1 LSPKPECSYS
11 QWEAFALK
19 IIRLELFGF
28 KSFVEKTVVSFN
40 QPITAIV
47 GSNGCGKSNI
57 VDALYWVMGD
67 MSPKHLRG
75 TQMTDVIFSGS
86 KDHPALDMAE
96 VTLVLQLEPEKDPD
110 LPAQFK
116 NQDEVAITRRYYRSG
131 ESEYFINK
139 IGCRL
144 RDVQEFFMDT
154 GCGAKS
160 YSIIEQGAITRMVAQ
175 KPEERRRVIEDV
187 AGILKFKAR
196 KAETERKLENS
207 RTNLRRIDDILKDL
221 QKQLTSLKRQADK
234 AEKYKILMDELRE
247 LEICLAGQEW
257 LKRSAAS
264 DNDIVLTEDLQVK
277 RDNLSAKA
285 EALRIAL
292 EEAHNRLAELE
303 PQLVSSREA
312 SRSAELMVKDTE
324 SKIAS
329 LDTRKHS
336 IEERIE
342 NDRSQ
347 VEDLVVRASELET
360 LIADL
365 GVKIIEALEGVE
377 NQISRT
383 DAAREELEA
392 SKTESEAA
400 REALQK
406 KRSEAHQEELSKTR
420 VVQEIQSIQNSLAQ
434 TTSRRASILDL
445 IENLKADLET
455 NEAERSTTMQY
466 LEEAFSTR
474 GDLEAAKEVVDQK
487 IHDLDLRRGELIE
500 ERNKAREEFAGVNAK
515 KEQLEA
521 LEKELEGVEATNK
534 SLVKEMRDQGFEN
547 PMLAAQVK
555 VPELL
560 ERAVEAALGKHLQRI
575 CVGNMDG
582 AENLRISLAKV
593 DEIAARQGRASMW
606 VQNLATS
613 YQSTET
619 PLSGLFL
626 ASPTS
631 DSGEPEPVIDLSSP
645 VETTEGQPNLRFDPE
660 GNVIIDALEAKETFK
675 LATIERLRSVETT
688 LLEDADV
695 MGPLAQLVTS
705 DSAENNSWSKL
716 VENVWVVR
724 DREAILRIQ
733 ALFEFLPV
741 DLVSLDGD
749 LLSKEGFLDLAPL
762 ETSQDVSASS
772 LVRRRRHISEL
783 ATRTSELETQ
793 LVNVQNELD
802 ICVREH
808 QSAKEEFRALTGK
821 LSALN
826 PDVEK
831 HSSFLRQ
838 VEAKA
843 ARLSEKQEML
853 GLELKEIE
861 ERSGEHNARLE
872 ECLAELEG
880 IEERSKTLGLEVEN
894 MQGNLQTFVD
904 KEKSLETQ
912 VITLQNE
919 LRGSEKILADLRS
932 DLATHKQELHMSES
946 RRERS
951 LAEIERLSGE
961 VSLIEAEQVTARE
974 TLAAQKSEYEIHA
987 EKEIEVAHLV
997 DSERGR
1003 VRSEQKKLDEEAAH
1017 LSDVL
1022 SQLKDIDQRL
1032 AVNQVELRN
1041 VSDRLMERYQ
1051 IALDTLSR
1059 EQIEEMSTATNIEMV
1074 ADPEMGKQH
1083 AKSLRDKIDKLG
1095 KINMVAIEEFE
1106 EISRRHE
1113 YLFIQRQDVWDG
1125 VKQLEDAIE
1134 RIDRES
1140 KQRFAEAFEAVNGAF
1155 RTNFPVLFG
1164 GGSAELKLT
1173 DPDNL
1178 LETGVEIIAQPPGKK
1193 LQSVTLLSGGE
1204 KALTAV
1210 ALIFGIFSIKPSPFC
1225 VLDEVDA
1232 PLDDT
1237 NVSRFN
1243 KQVRNMALNSQ
1254 IIMITHHKK
1263 TMESSDALFGVTMEK
1278 PGISKVASARLG
1290 NIESKLKAEGL
1301 PV

>member
-1 LSPKPECSYS
+1 M
-11 QWEAFALK
+11 K

-28 KSFVEKTVVSFN
+28 KSFVEKTVVSFD

-96 VTLVLQLEPEKDPD
+96 VTLVLELEPEKDPE

-116 NQDEVAITRRYYRSG
+116 SSNEVGITRRYYRSG

-139 IGCRL
+139 IPCRL

-257 LKRSAAS
+257 LRRSGAN
-264 DNDIVLTEDLQVK
+264 DNDELLTEDLQTK
-277 RDNLSAKA
+277 RESLQAKA

-292 EEAHNRLAELE
+292 EEAHARLSELE
-303 PQLVSSREA
+303 PQLISSREA
-312 SRSAELMVKDTE
+312 TRSAELLVKDTE
-324 SKIAS
+324 SKISS
-329 LDTRKHS
+329 LETRKHT
-336 IEERIE
+336 IQERVE

-347 VEDLVVRASELET
+347 VEDLEARASELEK
-360 LIADL
+360 LIEEL
-365 GVKIIEALEGVE
+365 NLKIFEALEGVE
-377 NQISRT
+377 TQIGRT
-383 DAAREELEA
+383 DALREELEA
-392 SKTESEAA
+392 SKQASESA
-400 REALQK
+400 RDSLQK
-406 KRSEAHQEELSKTR
+406 KRSEAHQEELAKTR
-420 VVQEIQSIQNSLAQ
+420 VVQEIQSLQSSLAQ
-434 TTSRRASILDL
+434 TANRRSAIEEL
-445 IENLKADLET
+445 IESLRADLET

-487 IHDLDLRRGELIE
+487 IHDLDVRRTELLE
-500 ERNKAREEFAGVNAK
+500 QRNESREELAALSAK
-515 KEQLEA
+515 REQLEA
-521 LEKELEGVEATNK
+521 LERELEGVEATNK

-547 PMLAAQVK
+547 PMLAAQIK

-560 ERAVEAALGKHLQRI
+560 ERAVETALGKHLQRI
-575 CVGNMDG
+575 CVSDMDG
-582 AENLRISLAKV
+582 AENLRMRLAQV
-593 DEIAARQGRASMW
+593 AQSEARQGRASMW
-606 VQNLATS
+606 IQNLGSA
-613 YQSTET
+613 YRSTET

-626 ASPTS
+626 APATTTN
-631 DSGEPEPVIDLSSP
+631 DSGIDLATH
-645 VETTEGQPNLRFDPE
+645 VALEGAAENGTDGGETRYSFDPE
-660 GNVIIDALEAKETFK
+660 GNVIIDAAEAQETFK
-675 LATIERLRSVETT
+675 VAAIERLRSVETT

-695 MGPLAQLVTS
+695 MGPLSQLVNGEGS
-705 DSAENNSWSKL
+705 ENADWSKL
-716 VENVWVVR
+716 VEGVWVVR
-724 DREAILRIQ
+724 DREALLRVQ
-733 ALFEFLPV
+733 GLFEFLPV

-749 LLSKEGFLDLAPL
+749 LLTREGFLDLAPL
-762 ETSQDVSASS
+762 EASQDVSSSS

-783 ATRTSELETQ
+783 AARGAQLDTQ
-793 LVNVQNELD
+793 LAQVQSDLD
-802 ICVREH
+802 TCVH
-808 QSAKEEFRALTGK
+808 DLQAAKEEFRNLTGK
-821 LSALN
+821 LAALN

-843 ARLSEKQEML
+843 ARLSEKQTML
-853 GLELKEIE
+853 GLELKEL
-861 ERSGEHNARLE
+861 SGRAEEHNARLE
-872 ECLAELEG
+872 ECLANLES
-880 IEERSKTLGLEVEN
+880 IEVRSETLAADVETQSLEVQALLE
-894 MQGNLQTFVD
+894 
-904 KEKSLETQ
+904 KEKSLEAQ
-912 VITLQNE
+912 LIGYQNE
-919 LRGSEKILADLRS
+919 LRSSEKIVSDLRS
-932 DLATHKQELHMSES
+932 ELATHKQELHMSQS

-951 LAEIERLSGE
+951 LAEIDRLSAEVAQIEDGQGE
-961 VSLIEAEQVTARE
+961 ARE
-974 TLAAQKSEYEIHA
+974 ALETQKAEYEIHA
-987 EKEIEVAHLV
+987 EKEVEVAHLV
-997 DSERGR
+997 DAERAR
-1003 VRSEQKKLDEEAAH
+1003 VRQEQKNLDLEAAH

-1022 SQLKDIDQRL
+1022 VQLKDIDQRL
-1032 AVNQVELRN
+1032 AVNRVELRN

-1051 IALDTLSR
+1051 IALEDLSR
-1059 EQIEEMSTATNIEMV
+1059 EQIEEMSTPTNIEMV
-1074 ADPEMGKQH
+1074 ADVEAGKQH
-1083 AKSLRDKIDKLG
+1083 AKTLRDKIDKLG

-1155 RTNFPVLFG
+1155 RTTFPVLFG
-1164 GGSAELKLT
+1164 GGHAELKLT

-1178 LETGVEIIAQPPGKK
+1178 LETGVEIVAQPPGKK

-1210 ALIFGIFSIKPSPFC
+1210 SLIFGIFSIKPSPFC

-1243 KQVRNMALNSQ
+1243 KQVRNMALSSQ

-1290 NIESKLKAEGL
+1290 NIESKLLAAGL
-1301 PV
+1301 PA